1 MLTNDDLTKIKFLVT
16 SGNSQVLKEIDE
28 VKEKIENV
36 ESQIKLIPS
45 KEEFFGAMSE
55 LMGEVKSSREEQ
67 TVISGRLSESQD
79 RLDRHE
85 TRLSSLEKKATFSPP
100 PT

>member
-1 MLTNDDLTKIKFLVT
+1 MLTNDDLAKIKLLVT
-16 SGNSQVLKEIDE
+16 GGNSPVLKEIDE

-55 LMGEVKSSREEQ
+55 LMGEVKASREEQ
-67 TVISGRLSESQD
+67 TFMSHRQIEHSDKLENHEKRL
-79 RLDRHE
+79 
-85 TRLSSLEKKATFSPP
+85 TSLESS
-100 PT
+100 